1 MNNSV
6 EMYHYGIKGMRW
18 GVRRKNKPLNI
29 GALKSGTDSANNIV
43 REGRTLNK
51 SVRGIRSKKTDLSKM
66 TDDELRAKVNRMN
79 LEQQYDRLSSS
90 ETSRGRSYVDDTLSI
105 AGSAL
110 AITSSALGIA
120 LAMKQLMG

>member
-18 GVRRKNKPLNI
+18 GVRKNKPLNI

-51 SVRGIRSKKTDLSKM
+51 SVRGIRSRKTDLSKM

-90 ETSRGRSYVDDTLSI
+90 ETARGRSYVDDTLSI

>member
-1 MNNSV
+1 M
-6 EMYHYGIKGMRW
+6 
-18 GVRRKNKPLNI
+18 
-29 GALKSGTDSANNIV
+29 

-51 SVRGIRSKKTDLSKM
+51 SVRGIRSRKTDLSKM

>member
-18 GVRRKNKPLNI
+18 GVRRKNKHLNI

-51 SVRGIRSKKTDLSKM
+51 SVRGIRSRKTDLSKM